1 MRKTLILLVS
11 CLVFSGI
18 IAQKK
23 VPDFGD
29 ISMADMLLK
38 SCSFEPD
45 APAMKL
51 FDIQE
56 VEFDLFTYG
65 NTKFKTERR
74 IRIKIFNEE
83 GYRYAS
89 VKIPYLSKK
98 GYGKIKDLSGIV
110 YNLDATGRIITEK
123 LEKADFFKE
132 KAGDNFR
139 VVNFT
144 FPNLKPGSV
153 IEFRY
158 TTIEKDIL
166 QLNPWVLQDEIPV
179 AYTSNIIITPTNSKV
194 MEKAYGIDSVESVV
208 DLLGLGNN
216 RRKTTYF
223 KENIVSFQPEPFMSS
238 QKDNL
243 GKVVYL
249 LFPNGNSFYSLNSS
263 PDFLWKSTGSRF
275 LRSAFFREQ
284 VEKIIPGTEHIIDSA
299 IKLLRTEDKIS
310 FVYEA
315 VKKRMPDRAEQ
326 SINAASLKE
335 AWESKEANT
344 AEINLILMNLLN
356 KAGVSAYAMLVST
369 RENGK
374 VSKDFPSLG
383 QLNGIDI
390 LAVDSTNYYLLDAS
404 LKFQSFK
411 TPPFNVLNRDAL
423 LLSPDSIQWVTVRD
437 TRPLLKQ
444 NVSIFAEL
452 KENGIIEGMAS
463 YQHFDYA
470 KSYILDTTNNE
481 EKDEGKRF
489 FDKKIPGLKILS
501 AKQENVNNDREPLYE
516 TVEFSYEPQQSDS
529 FFFITPQF
537 LSAKQENPFIKEKR
551 NTDIDFGCNQELVV
565 TMTLYLPA
573 SFEVDHLPKN
583 ILVRAP
589 DSSFYYR
596 RMVSFSK
603 ESISF
608 SQVYEVK
615 RPIFEKGEY
624 PGIQEFFKR
633 MHALMAEEIVLKKKK

>member
-1 MRKTLILLVS
+1 
-11 CLVFSGI
+11 
-18 IAQKK
+18 
-23 VPDFGD
+23 
-29 ISMADMLLK
+29 
-38 SCSFEPD
+38 
-45 APAMKL
+45 
-51 FDIQE
+51 
-56 VEFDLFTYG
+56 
-65 NTKFKTERR
+65 
-74 IRIKIFNEE
+74 
-83 GYRYAS
+83 
-89 VKIPYLSKK
+89 
-98 GYGKIKDLSGIV
+98 
-110 YNLDATGRIITEK
+110 
-123 LEKADFFKE
+123 
-132 KAGDNFR
+132 
-139 VVNFT
+139 
-144 FPNLKPGSV
+144 
-153 IEFRY
+153 
-158 TTIEKDIL
+158 
-166 QLNPWVLQDEIPV
+166 
-179 AYTSNIIITPTNSKV
+179 
-194 MEKAYGIDSVESVV
+194 
-208 DLLGLGNN
+208 
-216 RRKTTYF
+216 
-223 KENIVSFQPEPFMSS
+223 
-238 QKDNL
+238 
-243 GKVVYL
+243 
-249 LFPNGNSFYSLNSS
+249 
-263 PDFLWKSTGSRF
+263 
-275 LRSAFFREQ
+275 
-284 VEKIIPGTEHIIDSA
+284 
-299 IKLLRTEDKIS
+299 
-310 FVYEA
+310 
-315 VKKRMPDRAEQ
+315 
-326 SINAASLKE
+326 
-335 AWESKEANT
+335 
-344 AEINLILMNLLN
+344 MNLLN

-452 KENGIIEGMAS
+452 KGNGIIEGTAS

-481 EKDEGKRF
+481 EKDEDKKF

-501 AKQENVNNDREPLYE
+501 TKQENVNNDREPLYE

-529 FFFITPQF
+529 FFFIAPQF